1 MADNQTGSITP
12 TLVYQQIADATAM
25 DANLKG
31 ILYSKL
37 LAKSALLHNPLSA
50 FTSTVDANSMVG
62 RGVRS
67 IFARKTDLAK
77 GGGDKVYFNVIGP
90 PAGPGAIGSQSLVG
104 RTSPVSMKTFNATVA
119 WHRKA
124 VSFSKDNFEFLSA
137 GGSLESTA
145 LGMLA
150 ELMGID
156 EFNHMIMRLRL
167 DATAFNTI
175 RPGNVASR
183 DELLPEH
190 TLSLDFVTDAKVR
203 LSTIGGKPIAQK
215 MAGTGFPIKSFLT
228 FATDNQFRTLRNDD
242 SFQTVISNADTR
254 GDSNALFSGT
264 LLDWQGMP
272 FYEYPSLDM
281 AWDDY
286 QGNALTPKAVLG
298 QAVSR
303 AAANVLPNPDN
314 TVSQYLQFMPGAP
327 YNFDGVATTAID
339 DEFYA
344 WIINPDGSVGFVA
357 YQDDW
362 TNGANGVT
370 LTRILSTNTT
380 GINDQAVGNVVA
392 RTSGTTGGDG
402 TYTPTTGETNLP
414 AWTGGYTDQF
424 AVGATVLPANANGT
438 VIGYAYILGAMSGCF
453 ANGRIEKAMIE
464 QKEDFGFITAKGY
477 ETIMGTCTTVDPLG
491 RNAGYLLVECAV
503 EHEGLPVP
511 VVDFS

>member
-1 MADNQTGSITP
+1 MSDNQTGSITA
-12 TLVYQQIADATAM
+12 TLAFQQIADATSM
-25 DANLKG
+25 DSNLKG

-37 LAKSALLHNPLSA
+37 LAKSALQHNAFSA

-67 IFARKTDLAK
+67 IFARKTDLSK
-77 GGGDKVYFNVIGP
+77 GGGQQVYFNVVGP
-90 PAGPGAIGSQSLVG
+90 PAGPGAKGTQTLVG

-119 WHRKA
+119 WHRDA
-124 VSFSKDNFEFLSA
+124 ISFSKDMFEFLSA
-137 GGSLESTA
+137 GGTLESTA

-150 ELMGID
+150 EKMGL
-156 EFNHMIMRLRL
+156 EEQNHMMMRLRK
-167 DATAFNTI
+167 DATTFNTI
-175 RPGNVASR
+175 RPGNRNSYDA
-183 DELLPEH
+183 LLPED
-190 TLSLDFVTDAKVR
+190 TLSLDFVVDAKTR
-203 LSTIGGKPIAQK
+203 LSTIGGKPINQK
-215 MAGTGFPIKSFLT
+215 IGGTGYPIKSFLT
-228 FATDNQFRTLRNDD
+228 FATDNQFRPLRNDD
-242 SFQTVISNADTR
+242 SFQTVQSNADTR
-254 GDSNALFSGT
+254 GDGNALFSGT

-272 FYEYPSLDM
+272 FYELPSLDM

-314 TVSQYLQFMPGAP
+314 TSSQYLQFFPGAP
-327 YNFDGVATTAID
+327 YNFDGTATTAID
-339 DEFYA
+339 DEFYV
-344 WIINPDGSVGFVA
+344 WIINPDGSVGFAA

-370 LTRILSTNTT
+370 LTKILSTNTT
-380 GINDQAVGNVVA
+380 GINEQTVGEVVA

-414 AWTGGYTDQF
+414 TGWTYTDQF
-424 AVGATVLPANANGT
+424 AVGAVVLPANAKGT
-438 VIGYAYILGAMSGCF
+438 TTGFAYILGAMSGCF

-464 QKEDFGFITAKGY
+464 QKEDFGFVTAKGY
-477 ETIMGTCTTVDPLG
+477 ETIMGTCTTLDPLG

-503 EHEGLPVP
+503 EHEGLPTP
-511 VVDFS
+511 LVDL